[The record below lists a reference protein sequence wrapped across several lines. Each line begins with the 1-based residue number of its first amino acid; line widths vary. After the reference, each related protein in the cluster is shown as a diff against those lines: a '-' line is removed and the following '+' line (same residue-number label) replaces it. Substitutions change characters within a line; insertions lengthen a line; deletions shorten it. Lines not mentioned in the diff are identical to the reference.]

1 MSSSGKL
8 DQSLDEILS
17 TQRKA
22 AGRRSNR
29 RAGGRPAATAAPS
42 GGVKKNVKP
51 ARNAGGKP
59 APTRGSGLVGE
70 SKIMVSNLP
79 KDVSEAQIKEY
90 FQQAI
95 GQVKRVELSY
105 GPGGVSRGTAH
116 ITFHHADG
124 ASKAFEKLNGML
136 IDSRPVKVEVVI
148 ASADLIPQP
157 KSLGQRISQPKAQPK
172 SAATVKHGAG
182 ANAAAGAKTGA
193 AAKNSR
199 NKPRRARSGRPTK
212 KTAEEL
218 DSEMADYFVAGSN
231 ENGAAAPAAAPA
243 AATSTDAP
251 MDDDIL

>member
-29 RAGGRPAATAAPS
+29 RVGGRPAATAAPS

-70 SKIMVSNLP
+70 SKIMVSNL
-79 KDVSEAQIKEY
+79 EY

-136 IDSRPVKVEVVI
+136 IDSRPVKVVI

-182 ANAAAGAKTGA
+182 ANTASGAKTGA
-193 AAKNSR
+193 TAKNSR

-243 AATSTDAP
+243 AATSGDAP